1 VEPPPAALLAD
12 RIDALLPQTQ
22 CGKCGYAGCRPYA
35 EAIAAGAAS
44 IDRCPPGGGAG
55 IARLATLLGRP
66 VLPLDPACGEE
77 GPLRLAAID
86 PAHCIGCTL
95 CIQACPVG
103 AIVGAI
109 RRMHVVIGPDCT
121 GCELCVAPC
130 PVDCI
135 TMVEP
140 DPPRAWLEADADAAR
155 ARFEA
160 QRARRPA
167 ETRRKAAAGSVA
179 VAAAGAATAGD
190 VAQDRKRAVVAAAIA
205 RARGRHAAGPLR

>member
-1 VEPPPAALLAD
+1 VEPPPPAPLAD

-44 IDRCPPGGGAG
+44 IDRCPPGGAAG

-109 RRMHVVIGPDCT
+109 RRMHVVVGADCT

-140 DPPRAWLEADADAAR
+140 DPPRAWLHADAEAAR
-155 ARFEA
+155 ARFAA

-167 ETRRKAAAGSVA
+167 EARRKAAAEIA
-179 VAAAGAATAGD
+179 L
-190 VAQDRKRAVVAAAIA
+190 DRKRAVVAAAIA
-205 RARGRHAAGPLR
+205 RARQRQAAGPLR